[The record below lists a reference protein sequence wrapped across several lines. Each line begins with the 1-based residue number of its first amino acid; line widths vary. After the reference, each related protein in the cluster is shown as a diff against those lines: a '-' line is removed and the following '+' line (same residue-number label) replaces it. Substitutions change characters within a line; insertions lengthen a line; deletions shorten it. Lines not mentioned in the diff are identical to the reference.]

1 MQNRN
6 YTSRSFSRKPR
17 FLNESAHPSFKEPQS
32 YNPNSIYILAA
43 PGSYTYKFNRSTITN
58 HLTYLDYENGG
69 NKPIIVDWGDGMRDN
84 RSTHTY
90 YDSNEPRVIEIMNG
104 VGLLDGE
111 IDILN
116 MPYTKYAD
124 DGLLTPFDKEHT
136 IGALHICTFEN
147 TDEDHDQWAP
157 LYGLF
162 QGCKNLTYVAPGLLE
177 LCTDRTNIENL
188 FSNCDS
194 LTDVPMD
201 LFAGFDMSQIYT
213 DHVFDQTPIRQNP
226 LTNNQANNQYKQ
238 TQHPYKYR
246 SGDPDFE
253 QDY

>member
-1 MQNRN
+1 MNKTLKDFMQNRKMN
-6 YTSRSFSRKPR
+6 SLT
-17 FLNESAHPSFKEPQS
+17 ESAIPNFTAPQQ

-43 PGSYTYKFNRSTITN
+43 PGSYTYKFNRSKITD
-58 HLTYLDYENGG
+58 HMTYLDYENGG
-69 NKPIIVDWGDGMRDN
+69 HKPIIIDWGDGMRDN

-90 YDSNEPRVIEIMNG
+90 YDGNEPRVIEIMNG

-116 MPYTKYAD
+116 MPYAKYGE
-124 DGLLTPFDKEHT
+124 DGFLTPFDKEYT
-136 IGALHICTFEN
+136 IGALHICTFRDTAEDG
-147 TDEDHDQWAP
+147 DEWAP
-157 LYGLF
+157 LFGLF
-162 QGCKNLTYVAPGLLE
+162 QGCKNLTYVALNLLE
-177 LCTDRTNIENL
+177 LCTDRTKVEHL
-188 FSNCDS
+188 FSGCTS

-201 LFAGFDMSQIYT
+201 LFAGFDLSQTYT
-213 DHVFDQTPIRQNP
+213 DTVFELCPNLKQNP

-246 SGDPDFE
+246 SGDPDFD